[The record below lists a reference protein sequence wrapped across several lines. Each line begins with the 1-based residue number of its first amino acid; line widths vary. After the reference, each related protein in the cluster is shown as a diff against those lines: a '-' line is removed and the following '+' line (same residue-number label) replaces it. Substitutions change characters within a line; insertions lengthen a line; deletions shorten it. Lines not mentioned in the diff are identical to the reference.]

1 MADVWIASQQLVDP
15 PTDID
20 VSEDV
25 VVTLRKVLHNDGPYG
40 PVEVEIE
47 TWATAPQD
55 CTAAP
60 GTGNLTSASLPV
72 SANVVIDETWTIHCD
87 ARSQHDFSFDNQ
99 ITVEDPEVVDPDLG
113 NNFASTQLTVDVWAL
128 ADLEMI
134 SQYVEYPPDGSTIPA
149 GEDVE
154 VMVLSVI
161 RNDGPFTPVEA
172 LAETIVSWQDGCHL
186 VDPPDGRHLERIRN
200 LPVGV
205 NVTLKAPFVIRCDEA
220 GQHTFEFD
228 NTMDIDMQH
237 VSDPDAGNNTPHTEL
252 TVEAS

>member
-87 ARSQHDFSFDNQ
+87 ARSQHVFSFENH
-99 ITVEDPEVVDPDLG
+99 IEDPAVADPDLG
-113 NNFASTQLTVDVWAL
+113 NNFASAQLTVDVWDQ
-128 ADLEMI
+128 ADLNMI
-134 SQYVEYPPDGSTIPA
+134 DQYVEDPPAGGTIPL
-149 GEDVE
+149 GENVE
-154 VMVLSVI
+154 IWVLTRVK
-161 RNDGPFTPVEA
+161 NDGPFGGVDA
-172 LAETIVSWQDGCHL
+172 VAETSATAPAGCDVSPSIHAEEIGNLGGL
-186 VDPPDGRHLERIRN
+186 V
-200 LPVGV
+200 
-205 NVTLKAPFVIRCDEA
+205 VTVKARFFIRCDEP
-220 GQHTFEFD
+220 GWHRFSFD
-228 NTMDIDMQH
+228 NTITVDQQH
-237 VSDPDAGNNTPHTEL
+237 VRDPDAGNDTVHTEL
-252 TVEAS
+252 TVTVTEP